1 MKVVTID
8 LFVIITKKD
17 MVNMSNFDKLKIF
30 YDGWCNLGHKTHET
44 CLNAYATLVSILMS
58 TRVEVV
64 ANSKIIL
71 FNKGPL
77 EVLKSGWEV

>member
-1 MKVVTID
+1 
-8 LFVIITKKD
+8 
-17 MVNMSNFDKLKIF
+17 
-30 YDGWCNLGHKTHET
+30 
-44 CLNAYATLVSILMS
+44 MS

>member
-30 YDGWCNLGHKTHET
+30 YDG
-44 CLNAYATLVSILMS
+44 
-58 TRVEVV
+58 
-64 ANSKIIL
+64 
-71 FNKGPL
+71 
-77 EVLKSGWEV
+77 